1 MNEDLPMTDPRGIAE
16 EQRLRLRK
24 RAATAI
30 SRAKGR
36 LPKFTAAQ
44 RELLINIVVAAYE
57 AGEMETAQYLYS
69 VTLAEAQERSR
80 RGVIARRAK
89 SRRAAIIKAFNAAAA
104 KRQEVSIEQLA
115 KEHGVSRATAYRAL
129 AMAASKPKK

>member
-1 MNEDLPMTDPRGIAE
+1 
-16 EQRLRLRK
+16 
-24 RAATAI
+24 
-30 SRAKGR
+30 

-89 SRRAAIIKAFNAAAA
+89 SRRAAINAAAA